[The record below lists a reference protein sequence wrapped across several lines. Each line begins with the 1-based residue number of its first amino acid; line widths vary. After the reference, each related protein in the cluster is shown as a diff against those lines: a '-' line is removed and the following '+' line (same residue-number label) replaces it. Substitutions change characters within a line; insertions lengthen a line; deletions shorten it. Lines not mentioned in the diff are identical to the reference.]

1 LKSGCKKPFK
11 AKVFS
16 GLGEG
21 EFYVSIYS
29 RGFRV
34 KLGITPYPGTL
45 NARLIDEDVDEFNK
59 CLNSVDGVK
68 IDPPPIPNA
77 KLAPVIVYPAH
88 LNGYPVWIVRPMI
101 TVYKRDVVELIADV
115 RLRDLL
121 GLSDGSIIEIYLRD
135 E

>member
-1 LKSGCKKPFK
+1 MEECRRPFR
-11 AKVFS
+11 AVVFS

-29 RGFRV
+29 RGFRL

-45 NARLIDEDVDEFNK
+45 NARLVEDDVRDFND
-59 CLNSVDGVK
+59 CLSRIRGVRV
-68 IDPPPIPNA
+68 DPPPIPGA
-77 KLAPVIVYPAH
+77 KLAPVIAYKASVSGYPA
-88 LNGYPVWIVRPMI
+88 WIVRPMI

-121 GLSDGSIIEIYLRD
+121 GLSDGSTIEIYLDDPR
-135 E
+135 

>member
-1 LKSGCKKPFK
+1 MRAECRRPFK
-11 AKVFS
+11 AVVFT
-16 GLGEG
+16 GVGEG

-29 RGFRV
+29 RGFRL
-34 KLGITPYPGTL
+34 KLGVTPFPGTL
-45 NARLIDEDVDEFNK
+45 NARLDNRDVEAFNM
-59 CLNSVDGVK
+59 CLDMTGGVR

-77 KLAPVIVYPAH
+77 KLAPVIAYPAY

-121 GLSDGSIIEIYLRD
+121 GLSDGSTIEIYLR
-135 E
+135 EL